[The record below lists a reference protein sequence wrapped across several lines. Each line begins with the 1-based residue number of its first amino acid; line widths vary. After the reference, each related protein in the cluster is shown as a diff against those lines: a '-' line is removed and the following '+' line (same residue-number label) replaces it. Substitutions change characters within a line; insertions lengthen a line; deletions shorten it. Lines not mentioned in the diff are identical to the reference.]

1 MKKPIKLLIL
11 NLFLYNTFNS
21 TEFLKT
27 VDKKNEYINISNE
40 IIIEISE
47 ILENCKNIIQYE
59 FSTINPDSNIQKKII
74 IIVPE
79 LIRFSNQ
86 FNNKTTI
93 SKNDLYKLRTDY
105 NKLMVYIEQYN
116 LQKK

>member
-27 VDKKNEYINISNE
+27 VDNNEYIISNE
-40 IIIEISE
+40 IIREISE
-47 ILENCKNIIQYE
+47 ILENCKNIIRYE

-86 FNNKTTI
+86 FNNKATI

-105 NKLMVYIEQYN
+105 NKLMVYMEQYN